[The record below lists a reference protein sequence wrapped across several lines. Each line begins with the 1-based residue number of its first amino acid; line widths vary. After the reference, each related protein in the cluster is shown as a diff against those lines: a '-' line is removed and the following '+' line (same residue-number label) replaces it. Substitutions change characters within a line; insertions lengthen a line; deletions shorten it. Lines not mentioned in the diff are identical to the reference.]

1 MSETPDHQDNT
12 PHRHRDASA
21 QLEVTSHVG
30 DAAQLREAMDPANR
44 SLAEALQL
52 SFRLLQ
58 AAILVLLVLFLFSG
72 FKTIETN
79 QSGVATVWGKIS
91 ESEGLEPGLRMNWPP
106 PVGEFVL
113 FQAEGRTIDDGD
125 VFRTRGLGVKGREM
139 EVRTAKANDRIK
151 PERDGSFLTAA
162 GEIGHMASEARYEV
176 IDATRFLETVPDG
189 DADNLVKLALQQA
202 TVAIAAKHTLTQLR
216 QDFSAD
222 TLRSML
228 RSGAQRMLDATNCG
242 IRIAEVSLLD
252 EPKPPLFL
260 QKSFEEFSKARQQV
274 EADIEAARQEA
285 QERLIGVAGE
295 HYTEIEHLLNEYEA
309 AWGDETAKGE
319 VLDRIHAL
327 LASGKISG
335 QVSKAL
341 SAAERYRTEIE
352 RTLGSEARRFASL
365 RGEWEVHPELIIA
378 ERILGARGRLMA
390 SESAELVMV
399 PEGLGSLRLDISG
412 LQHVRDAR
420 RRTDLQRR
428 SDETWGG
435 TLGTAVDT
443 YRRIGEL
450 KGDKAARQMV
460 IDESGRLRGM
470 REDR

>member
-1 MSETPDHQDNT
+1 MSELPESPGQ
-12 PHRHRDASA
+12 PERQRQASA
-21 QLEVTSHVG
+21 QLEVSSAVG

-72 FKTIETN
+72 FKTVETN
-79 QSGVATVWGKIS
+79 QSGVATVWGKIADS
-91 ESEGLEPGLRMNWPP
+91 ESLEPGLRMNWPP

-113 FQAEGRTIDDGD
+113 FQAEGRTADDGNA
-125 VFRTRGLGVKGREM
+125 FRTSGLGVKGREM
-139 EVRTAKANDRIK
+139 EIRQSKAADRIK
-151 PERDGSFLTAA
+151 PERDGSFLTSA
-162 GEIGHMASEARYEV
+162 GEIGHIASEARYEIV
-176 IDATRFLETVPDG
+176 DATRFLETIPDG
-189 DADNLVKLALQQA
+189 RANRLVKLALQQA
-202 TVAIAAKHTLTQLR
+202 TVAIAARHTLAQLR
-216 QDFSAD
+216 HDFSAD

-228 RSGAQRMLDATNCG
+228 RTGAQQLLDAADCG

-260 QKSFEEFSKARQQV
+260 QKSFEDFSQARQEV
-274 EADIEAARQEA
+274 EADIESARQQA

-295 HYTEIEHLLNEYEA
+295 HYAELETLLNHYEA
-309 AWGDETAKGE
+309 ARGDEETQKN
-319 VLDRIHAL
+319 L
-327 LASGKISG
+327 LAQVNTLLDSGRISG
-335 QVSKAL
+335 EVSKAL
-341 SAAERYRTEIE
+341 SAAKRYRTEIE

-365 RGEWEVHPELIIA
+365 RGEWKEHPELLIA
-378 ERILGARGRLMA
+378 ERILAAKGRLM
-390 SESAELVMV
+390 SSQSAELVMV
-399 PEGLGSLRLDISG
+399 PKGLGSLRLDISG

-428 SDETWGG
+428 GDETWDQD
-435 TLGTAVDT
+435 LGSAVDAF
-443 YRRIGEL
+443 RRVGEL

-470 REDR
+470 REEK